1 VDPGD
6 ICPPQTMS
14 QPCKGKN
21 LPSVK
26 RDDGGTDAGTC
37 NDITWL
43 GNGTRRSPYP
53 KTNLQKWEKLP
64 TSEYTEKD
72 GTLAAMIADKLRTES
87 GSKPSKVQGYAERTL
102 SLLGTCTPT
111 SLAQ

>member
-1 VDPGD
+1 
-6 ICPPQTMS
+6 MS

-21 LPSVK
+21 LSSVK

-37 NDITWL
+37 GDITRL

-53 KTNLQKWEKLP
+53 RTKLQKWEKLP
-64 TSEYTEKD
+64 MSEYTEKD
-72 GTLAAMIADKLRTES
+72 GILPAMTADKLRTES
-87 GSKPSKVQGYAERTL
+87 WSKPSKVQGCAERTL

-111 SLAQ
+111 SLVQ